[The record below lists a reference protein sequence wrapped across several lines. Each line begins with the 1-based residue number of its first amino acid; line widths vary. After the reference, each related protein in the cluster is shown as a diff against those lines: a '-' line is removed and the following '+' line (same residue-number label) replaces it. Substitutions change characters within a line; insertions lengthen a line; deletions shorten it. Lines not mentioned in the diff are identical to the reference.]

1 MTDLPFTILDDG
13 RPAAVRARVE
23 GDRVWLAPD
32 AIRAGLGWVV
42 TPDGLCREAVCV
54 PWPHE
59 AGVGAEGG
67 IELADLAD
75 LLDRPLAV
83 DLDER
88 AAWLGVS
95 AGERAARLATLEAP
109 DFTLPDLQGR
119 LHALSDQR
127 GQKVL
132 LVVYASW

>member
-13 RPAAVRARVE
+13 CPVAVPVRISGEEIRL
-23 GDRVWLAPD
+23 GPD
-32 AIRAGLGWVV
+32 AIRAGLGWAV
-42 TPDGLCREAVCV
+42 TPDGLCRDAVCV
-54 PWPHE
+54 PWSHAAPL
-59 AGVGAEGG
+59 GG
-67 IELADLAD
+67 GDGIDLAELAE

-83 DLDER
+83 DRDER

-95 AGERAARLATLEAP
+95 AGERAARLAALEAP

-119 LHALSDQR
+119 LHSLSDQR
-127 GQKVL
+127 GKKVL